1 MTKFYLSFSRYV
13 TVLLMLTTTMAWSQS
28 RTVTGK
34 VTASDDGSAMPG
46 VNIVVKGTSTGTTS
60 DVEGRYSVS
69 VADNATLIF
78 TFVGYATQEVSV
90 GAQSEVNVT
99 LQSDITALSEVVV
112 EGYATIKKKDLTG
125 SVSQVSAGELNKGIY
140 TSPAQLLQGK
150 IAGLLV
156 VGASGAPGAETAIQ
170 IRGVSSLRSGTA
182 PLIVVDG
189 IQLDNQSGKQG
200 FALPGGLGNAPGLD
214 PFSFLNPNDI
224 ERVDV
229 LKDASALAIYGSRGA
244 NGVIMITTKKAAE
257 GVAKIDF
264 SASAGVSS
272 ISKKI
277 KVLNGNEYRD
287 AMDKEGV
294 ASGDFG
300 DNVDAFD
307 KIIQT
312 GSVQNYNVGLSVGNH
327 GNSHRISVG
336 YTDQKGIIKKSGMKK
351 YNAMLKSNYSFLDDK
366 IKVDVLLLG
375 AHIEQ
380 QSAPIGNNSPTT
392 GNLISQ
398 ALQWNPTRPLYNI
411 DGTLNQ
417 PSSNVEVN
425 PMATLAAIDNNFEV
439 NRIIASIAP
448 TIRLAKGLD
457 YKVQIALDHSS
468 SDWNVTQKKF
478 LFVNSA
484 PGRGQADYS
493 TNSLTT
499 QQFSHTL
506 SYTKDFSDFN
516 LTALLGYEYQK
527 NRLTGL
533 VAGAVGFSSDDMDF
547 THNFQNALAADTY
560 ITSIAP
566 PDSKLQ
572 SYFGRAQVNY
582 KDRVRV
588 TATVR
593 SDGSSKFGKNNRT
606 AVFPAFAVAWS
617 LDKEGFVPESIDALK
632 LRASWGQTGNQS
644 FPSGLSSKSYVFGK
658 GGGTNTIKQADYGSP
673 DLRWETSETTNIG
686 IDFGVFNSRIT
697 GSVDV
702 YNKKTNDQLFNLPAA
717 QPFTSVNFWK
727 NLDQAVITNK
737 GLEINLNS
745 YVIDRDKLKF
755 QIGANVSFRQTKF
768 TPGAELHD
776 VYIETG
782 SLDGNGLT
790 GVVGQRTADGQP
802 INSWYMKQFQ
812 GFDENGISK
821 YRTDP
826 ENPGKDKFY
835 SGTPYPSMIAGIT
848 FSVTAGKFD
857 ATVAMNGVTG
867 NKIYNNTANA
877 LFIKSNLGTRNITPD
892 LVGNG
897 ESLGNSL
904 SASTRYLENGNFL
917 RLANLTM
924 GYNFD
929 FNSKAIKNVRLFATA
944 QNLFVITKYKGF
956 DPEVNTNKTVNGI
969 PSFGVDYTQY
979 PRARSFVLGLTAS
992 F

>member
-60 DVEGRYSVS
+60 DVEGRYSLNVES
-69 VADNATLIF
+69 NATLIF

-125 SVSQVSAGELNKGIY
+125 SVAQVSANELNKGIY

-244 NGVIMITTKKAAE
+244 NGVIMITTKKAPE
-257 GVAKIDF
+257 GVSKIDF
-264 SASAGVSS
+264 SASAGVST

-277 KVLNGNEYRD
+277 KVLNGDQYRA
-287 AMDKEGV
+287 AMASEGV
-294 ASGDFG
+294 SSGDFG

-336 YTDQKGIIKKSGMKK
+336 YTDQKGIIRKSGMKK
-351 YNAMLKSNYSFLDDK
+351 YNAMLKSNYSFLDDR

-411 DGTLNQ
+411 DGTYNQ
-417 PSSNVEVN
+417 PSSNVEIN
-425 PMATLAAIDNNFEV
+425 PLATLAAIDNNFEV

-457 YKVQIALDHSS
+457 YKVQIAMDHSS
-468 SDWNVTQKKF
+468 SNWNVTQKKF
-478 LFVNSA
+478 LFVNSL

-506 SYTKDFSDFN
+506 SYSKDFSDFS

-533 VAGAVGFSSDDMDF
+533 VAGAVGFSSDDMNF

-582 KDRVRV
+582 KDRIRV

-593 SDGSSKFGKNNRT
+593 SDGSSKFGRNNRT

-658 GGGTNTIKQADYGSP
+658 GGGTNTIKQADFGSP

-686 IDFGVFNSRIT
+686 IDFGVFNSRVT
-697 GSVDV
+697 GSIDV

-737 GLEINLNS
+737 GLEINLNG
-745 YVIDRDKLKF
+745 YVIDTDKVKF
-755 QIGANVSFRQTKF
+755 QIGTNVSFRQTKF
-768 TPGAELHD
+768 TPGSELKD

-790 GVVGQRTADGQP
+790 GVLGQRTANGQP
-802 INSWYMKQFQ
+802 INSWYLKQFQ

-848 FSVTAGKFD
+848 FSLTVGKFD

-929 FNSKAIKNVRLFATA
+929 FNNKAIRNVRLFVTG

-979 PRARSFVLGLTAS
+979 PRARSFVVGLTAS